1 MDVMEF
7 FVSADEVWFQS
18 ENGLQ
23 PLTEGSPIVMQMLER
38 IKELYPQAYKALC
51 QCYEKSK
58 PDKPYYN
65 FLIVRRFCKCNF
77 GNLDHTRRD
86 VSGAILN
93 IERVSCPLMGE
104 CQHEGIICM
113 PKMDSRLSDAEKR
126 VMKLV
131 CDGRSNAEIAEE
143 LYLSPN
149 TVKRHISSAYIKSHS
164 RNRADFVKYA
174 KDNDIFTQ
182 NRHTLYCR
190 YPDWQFIRHYTT
202 GN

>member
-1 MDVMEF
+1 MEVMEF
-7 FVSADEVWFQS
+7 FVSADEVFFQS

-23 PLTEGSPIVMQMLER
+23 PLVEGSPIVAQMLER

-51 QCYEKSK
+51 VCYAKSK
-58 PDKPYYN
+58 PNKTYYN

-77 GNLDHTRRD
+77 GNLDHTKRD
-86 VSGAILN
+86 VSGGIFN
-93 IERVSCPLMGE
+93 IERVSCPLQGE
-104 CQHEGIICM
+104 CQYEGIICM
-113 PKMDSRLSDAEKR
+113 PKMDSRLSDSERR

-131 CDGRSNAEIAEE
+131 CDGRSNNEIAEE

-174 KDNDIFTQ
+174 KDNDIF
-182 NRHTLYCR
+182 
-190 YPDWQFIRHYTT
+190 
-202 GN
+202 G

>member
-7 FVSADEVWFQS
+7 FVSADEVFYQS

-23 PLTEGSPIVMQMLER
+23 PLCEGSPIVIQMLER

-58 PDKPYYN
+58 LNKSYYN

-77 GNLDHTRRD
+77 GNLDHTKRD

-93 IERVSCPLMGE
+93 IERVPCPLMGE
-104 CQHEGIICM
+104 CAYEGVICM

-149 TVKRHISSAYIKSHS
+149 TVKRHISSAYIKSRS

-174 KDNDIFTQ
+174 KDNNIF
-182 NRHTLYCR
+182 C
-190 YPDWQFIRHYTT
+190 
-202 GN
+202 

>member
-1 MDVMEF
+1 MEVMEF
-7 FVSADEVWFQS
+7 FISGDEVFYQS

-23 PLTEGSPIVMQMLER
+23 SLVEGSPVVPLMIER
-38 IKELYPQAYKALC
+38 IRELYPQAYRALC

-58 PDKPYYN
+58 ANRPYFQ

-77 GNLDHTRRD
+77 GNLDHTKRD
-86 VSGAILN
+86 VTSGVFN
-93 IERVSCPLMGE
+93 IERVSCPLQGE
-104 CQHEGIICM
+104 CAYEGIICM

-131 CDGRSNAEIAEE
+131 CDGRSNTEIAEA

-149 TVKRHISSAYIKSHS
+149 TVKRHISSAYIKTNS

-174 KDNDIFTQ
+174 KDHNLF
-182 NRHTLYCR
+182 C
-190 YPDWQFIRHYTT
+190 
-202 GN
+202 

>member
-7 FVSADEVWFQS
+7 FVSADEVFYQS

-23 PLTEGSPIVMQMLER
+23 PLCEGSPIVLQMLER

-58 PDKPYYN
+58 LNKPYYN

-77 GNLDHTRRD
+77 GNLDHTKRD
-86 VSGAILN
+86 VAGAILN
-93 IERVSCPLMGE
+93 IERVQCPLMGE
-104 CQHEGIICM
+104 CVYEGVICM

-149 TVKRHISSAYIKSHS
+149 TVKRHISSAYIKSRS

-174 KDNDIFTQ
+174 KDNNIF
-182 NRHTLYCR
+182 C
-190 YPDWQFIRHYTT
+190 
-202 GN
+202 

>member
-7 FVSADEVWFQS
+7 FVSADEVFYQS

-23 PLTEGSPIVMQMLER
+23 QLSEGSPIVVQIIER

-58 PDKPYYN
+58 LNKSYYS

-77 GNLDHTRRD
+77 GNLDHTKRD
-86 VSGAILN
+86 IAGGIFN

-104 CQHEGIICM
+104 CAYEGVICM

-126 VMKLV
+126 VMRLV
-131 CDGRSNAEIAEE
+131 CEGKSNADISDA

-149 TVKRHISSAYIKSHS
+149 TVKKHISSAYIKTHS

-174 KDNDIFTQ
+174 KDNNIF
-182 NRHTLYCR
+182 C
-190 YPDWQFIRHYTT
+190 
-202 GN
+202 

>member
-1 MDVMEF
+1 MEF
-7 FVSADEVWFQS
+7 FVSAGEVFYQS

-23 PLTEGSPIVMQMLER
+23 QLTEGSPTVVQMLDR

-58 PDKPYYN
+58 PNKPYFS

-77 GNLDHTRRD
+77 GNLDHTKRD
-86 VSGAILN
+86 VSNGVFN
-93 IERVSCPLMGE
+93 IERVFCPLQGE
-104 CQHEGIICM
+104 CPHEGIICM
-113 PKMDSRLSDAEKR
+113 PKMDSRLSDAEVR

-131 CDGRSNAEIAEE
+131 CDGKSNVEIADE

-149 TVKRHISSAYIKSHS
+149 TVKRHISSAYIKTHS

-174 KDNDIFTQ
+174 KDSNLF
-182 NRHTLYCR
+182 NS
-190 YPDWQFIRHYTT
+190 
-202 GN
+202 